1 MPGAAQPH
9 SGAST
14 NAVTSAPTHTSTS
27 TVPGRSSACRGP
39 RAERGSSRTP
49 EPTASSTIGTLIR
62 KINRQSAAASSPPIT
77 GPALAATALTAALIA
92 AQTPTAVARA
102 RREGGQRERERGQ
115 DQHRGGRALHH
126 PATGA
131 RNRPRSRRG
140 PTRPDAARPW
150 SRRQLIYTPQRTQ
163 EASAEL
169 S

>member
-49 EPTASSTIGTLIR
+49 ELTASSTTGTLIR

-77 GPALAATALTAALIA
+77 GPALAATALTAALTA

-102 RREGGQRERERGQ
+102 RREGGQRKRERSGPTPAAAPCTTP
-115 DQHRGGRALHH
+115 RPE
-126 PATGA
+126 PATGPDPDA
-131 RNRPRSRRG
+131 ARRG
-140 PTRPDAARPW
+140 PARPW